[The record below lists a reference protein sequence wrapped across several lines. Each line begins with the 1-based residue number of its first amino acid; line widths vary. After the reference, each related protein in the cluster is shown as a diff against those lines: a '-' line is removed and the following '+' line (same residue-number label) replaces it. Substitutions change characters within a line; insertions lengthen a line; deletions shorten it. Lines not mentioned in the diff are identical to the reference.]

1 MRITILIACC
11 VLPACFGKSK
21 SGPVTGGLTTSAV
34 TTTEH
39 RDFVVPR
46 MTTGGDPDQLTGVE
60 LRGFVGGSFDQP
72 AIPNAYG
79 FTMRQLGEGVTT
91 SLQSGWM
98 VALPAGASTVFGKVM
113 FDLLSIK
120 KVGEGDVGDT
130 TLSAF
135 SPTVD
140 VGIAPFGRGICTSL
154 SATWDVHF
162 NQPDRAII
170 GVSAGL
176 CGGRL
181 KR

>member
-1 MRITILIACC
+1 MRFLVACLLLSAC
-11 VLPACFGKSK
+11 VGKSK
-21 SGPVTGGLTTSAV
+21 SAVVTGGLTTSAV
-34 TTTEH
+34 ATTEH
-39 RDFVVPR
+39 DDFVVPR
-46 MTTGGDPDQLTGVE
+46 MTTSAGDREQLTGVE
-60 LRGFVGGSFDQP
+60 LRGFMGGSFADP

-91 SLQSGWM
+91 SIQSGWM
-98 VALPAGASTVFGKVM
+98 VALPAGAATLFGKVM
-113 FDLLSIK
+113 FDLVSIK
-120 KVGEGDVGDT
+120 KVGEGDVADT

-140 VGIAPFGRGICTSL
+140 VGIAPFGRGICTSI